1 MFVDSHCHLD
11 RLDLSVRN
19 NDLQAVLDAAAA
31 KQVSR
36 MLCVAIEMQ
45 QLPDML
51 QTVKRFDNVFASA
64 GVHPLHVA
72 EGMAEIAELLEY
84 AADSRVVALGETG
97 LDYYYQ
103 QDTVEL
109 QQESFIRHLKASAIS
124 RLPVIVHTRDAREDT
139 LTLLRQHSDPS
150 VGGVLHCFT
159 ESWQMAQQAMDLN
172 YMISFSGIITFRT
185 AAELRE
191 VVKQVPIENL
201 LIETDSPYLAPVP
214 YRGKPNEPQ
223 YVVEVAQ
230 CVADIKGL
238 RIEEVAEITSQN
250 FDRMFSKV
258 TQAGH

>member
-19 NDLQAVLDAAAA
+19 NELQEVMDAAAA
-31 KQVSR
+31 KNVSR
-36 MLCVAIEMQ
+36 MLCVAIELQ
-45 QLPDML
+45 QLPEML

-64 GVHPLHVA
+64 GVHPLHVVD
-72 EGMAEIAELLEY
+72 GMPEIADLLGY
-84 AADSRVVALGETG
+84 AADPRVVTLGETG
-97 LDYYYQ
+97 LDYFYQ
-103 QDTVEL
+103 QDSIEL
-109 QQESFIRHLKASAIS
+109 QQESFIRHLNASATS

-139 LTLLRQHSDPS
+139 LSLLRQHADPE

-159 ESWQMAQQAMDLN
+159 ENWAMAQQAMDLN
-172 YMISFSGIITFRT
+172 YMISFSGIITFRN

-191 VVKQVPIENL
+191 VVRQVPMENL

-238 RIEEVAEITSQN
+238 RIEEVAEITSHN
-250 FDRMFSKV
+250 FDRMFNKV
-258 TQAGH
+258 TQTGS

>member
-19 NDLQAVLDAAAA
+19 NDLQLVMDAAAA

-36 MLCVAIEMQ
+36 MLCVAIELQ
-45 QLPDML
+45 QLPEML
-51 QTVKRFDNVFASA
+51 QTVKQFDNVFASA

-72 EGMAEIAELLEY
+72 EGMPEIDDLIAY
-84 AADSRVVALGETG
+84 AADPRVVALGETG

-103 QDTVEL
+103 QDTIAQ
-109 QQESFIRHLKASAIS
+109 QQESFIRHLKASTAT

-139 LTLLRQHSDPS
+139 LSLLRQYADSD

-159 ESWQMAQQAMDLN
+159 ENWQMAREAMDLN
-172 YMISFSGIITFRT
+172 YMISFSGIITFRN

-191 VVKQVPIENL
+191 VVRQVPMENL

-238 RIEEVAEITSQN
+238 RIEEVAEITSHN
-250 FDRMFSKV
+250 FERMFNKV
-258 TQAGH
+258 VATG